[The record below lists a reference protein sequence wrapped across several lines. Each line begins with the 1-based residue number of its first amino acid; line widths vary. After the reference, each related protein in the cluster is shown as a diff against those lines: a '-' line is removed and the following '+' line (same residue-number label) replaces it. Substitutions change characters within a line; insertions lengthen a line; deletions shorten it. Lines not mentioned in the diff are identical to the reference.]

1 MGMTESDDSRV
12 PGRRPSTTRASIV
25 AVALR
30 LFARQGYDTTSVDE
44 IAEAAHISRR
54 TLFRYFPGK
63 AAIAWGEF
71 DVQMDGM
78 RRHFAEIPGATPL
91 RDALADS
98 LVAFNTFPDSE
109 TQVHRLRMGL
119 LLGVDE
125 LQAHSTLIYADW
137 RRAVAEFVAA
147 RRGETVHDLIPAATA
162 HAALGIADLD
172 APDYGESV
180 RLEPGDVPVF
190 WACGVTPQAAIAA
203 SRPPYAITHAPGHM
217 AITDARDSDYL
228 VP

>member
-1 MGMTESDDSRV
+1 MVTTEPDDSRI

-25 AVALR
+25 TVALD
-30 LFARQGYDTTSVDE
+30 LFERQGYESTSVDQ

-71 DVQMDGM
+71 DVQIDGM
-78 RRHFAEIPGATPL
+78 RRELNEIPATTPL

-125 LQAHSTLIYADW
+125 LQAHSTLMYADW

-147 RRGETVHDLIPAATA
+147 RRGEAVHDLIPAATA
-162 HAALGIADLD
+162 YAALGIAISAYRRWVSEPHADQ
-172 APDYGESV
+172 A
-180 RLEPGDVPVF
+180 RLHELLRQGTCIL
-190 WACGVTPQAAIAA
+190 A
-203 SRPPYAITHAPGHM
+203 
-217 AITDARDSDYL
+217 
-228 VP
+228 

>member
-1 MGMTESDDSRV
+1 MGMTESAESRV

-25 AVALR
+25 TVALD
-30 LFARQGYDTTSVDE
+30 LFARQGYDATNVDQ

-78 RRHFAEIPGATPL
+78 RRQLAEIPATTPL

-109 TQVHRLRMGL
+109 TEVHRLRMGL

-125 LQAHSTLIYADW
+125 LQAHATLMYEDW
-137 RRAVAEFVAA
+137 RRAVAEFVAG
-147 RRGETVHDLIPAATA
+147 RRGEAVNDLIPAATA
-162 HAALGIADLD
+162 HAALGIALSAYRRWVTEPEADQ
-172 APDYGESV
+172 A
-180 RLEPGDVPVF
+180 RLHELLREGTRIL
-190 WACGVTPQAAIAA
+190 A
-203 SRPPYAITHAPGHM
+203 
-217 AITDARDSDYL
+217 
-228 VP
+228 

>member
-1 MGMTESDDSRV
+1 MSIMGMTESDDSRV

-30 LFARQGYDTTSVDE
+30 LFARQGYEATSVDE

-78 RRHFAEIPGATPL
+78 RRQLAEIPGSTPL

-125 LQAHSTLIYADW
+125 LQAHSTLMYADW

-162 HAALGIADLD
+162 HAALGIALSAYRRWVDEPD
-172 APDYGESV
+172 ADQA
-180 RLEPGDVPVF
+180 RLHELLRQGTCIL
-190 WACGVTPQAAIAA
+190 A
-203 SRPPYAITHAPGHM
+203 
-217 AITDARDSDYL
+217 
-228 VP
+228 